1 MSQTSRIERARRKT
15 ASRHEFDRI
24 LAEVRQGRIEALFV
38 NDDVVMLMGD
48 PDLLPGWSVGS
59 LSPAARF
66 IFDKLNG
73 VPTERLEDARRQAVC
88 DLLGSDVALD
98 AHMRK
103 CLAAELR
110 HLYFPNAERDKYDEE
125 RRKLRDVEAARA
137 SAEGRG
143 EKLRDADED
152 IAKAFGWKSSGAMHR
167 WMSRARARN

>member
-1 MSQTSRIERARRKT
+1 MGRTSRIERARRKT

-24 LAEVRQGRIEALFV
+24 LAEVRQGRIEFLFV

-48 PDLLPGWSVGS
+48 PDLLTGWSAGS
-59 LSPAARF
+59 
-66 IFDKLNG
+66 G
-73 VPTERLEDARRQAVC
+73 VAGRALYLRQAQRRPRERLEDARRQAVC